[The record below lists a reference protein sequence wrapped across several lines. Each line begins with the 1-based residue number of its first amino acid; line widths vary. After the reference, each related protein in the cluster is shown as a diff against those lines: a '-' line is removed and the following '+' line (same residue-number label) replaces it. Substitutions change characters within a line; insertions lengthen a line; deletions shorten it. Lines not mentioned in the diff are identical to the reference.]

1 MVREAFEEQLNE
13 LRGQLLEL
21 TRKAGSALAESVR
34 ALKDRDL
41 EAGRQLIENDE
52 EINHLCFLVEEACLN
67 LIATQQ
73 PVARDLR
80 LLFSVMQIAV
90 ELERIG
96 DYAKGISKISDKIG
110 EEPILKPLVDIPRM
124 CDIATSMLDDAL
136 KAFLDKDP
144 EQARRI
150 PPRDVEMDLL
160 DDQIHRELL
169 THLMSKPQKMEQA
182 MMLMWVAHNLERAA
196 DRVINMCERIIFTT
210 TGEVVD
216 LG

>member
-13 LRGQLLEL
+13 LRGKLLEL

-41 EAGRQLIENDE
+41 EAGRQLIEGDE
-52 EINHLCFLVEEACLN
+52 EINQLCFQVEEACLN

-144 EQARRI
+144 EQARKI

-196 DRVINMCERIIFTT
+196 DRVVNMCERIIFTT

>member
-41 EAGRQLIENDE
+41 EAGRRLIEDDE